1 MDSETSS
8 PVKIKVTASLDTEL
22 VKAIDAYLNQSN
34 IRSRS
39 RLIENILRSWYHQ
52 QKKREIE
59 SQTEQY
65 YLSLS
70 DEEREEDREWVKT
83 AAKSAEH
90 LWEE

>member
-1 MDSETSS
+1 MDSKTSS
-8 PVKIKVTASLDTEL
+8 PAKIKITASLDTEL
-22 VKAIDAYLNQSN
+22 VKAIDAYLTQSN

-39 RLIENILRSWYHQ
+39 RLIENVLHSWYQQ

-59 SQTEQY
+59 SQTEKY

-70 DEEREEDREWVKT
+70 DEERKEDREWT
-83 AAKSAEH
+83 EIAAKSTNH

>member
-8 PVKIKVTASLDTEL
+8 PAKIKITASLDTEL
-22 VKAIDAYLNQSN
+22 VKAIDAYLTQSN

-39 RLIENILRSWYHQ
+39 RLIENVLHNWYQQ

-59 SQTEQY
+59 NQTEKY

-70 DEEREEDREWVKT
+70 DEERKEDRAWTEI
-83 AAKSAEH
+83 AAKSTKH

>member
-22 VKAIDAYLNQSN
+22 VKAIDAYLDQSN

-39 RLIENILRSWYHQ
+39 RLIENVLRSWYQQ

-70 DEEREEDREWVKT
+70 DEERKEDREWT
-83 AAKSAEH
+83 EIAAKSAEH

>member
-1 MDSETSS
+1 M
-8 PVKIKVTASLDTEL
+8 
-22 VKAIDAYLNQSN
+22 KAIDAYLTQSN

-39 RLIENILRSWYHQ
+39 RLIENVLRSWYQQ
-52 QKKREIE
+52 QKIREIE
-59 SQTEQY
+59 NQTEKY

-70 DEEREEDREWVKT
+70 VEEREENREWAKI